1 MLKLKVFIKRL
12 FVARK
17 THCAMLPGSHW
28 GRRFVQ
34 PPQWED
40 NFDELARQEI
50 NYE

>member
-1 MLKLKVFIKRL
+1 MLKLKVFIERL
-12 FVARK
+12 FLARK
-17 THCAMLPGSHW
+17 AHCAMRLRSQW

-40 NFDELARQEI
+40 TFDELARQEI